1 MVATAT
7 GGPIP
12 ASQKGPFALN
22 PAITVTPVAGQLLTL
37 HIELRGA
44 LTATEAGK
52 TCAVFLL
59 PVVNGN
65 PHGIGESLVV
75 VAPGAPLGPLGSG
88 GISRAGAEFPI
99 GLTQPGV
106 PQSITMFAV
115 AEAENCTADSTIQVS
130 AVVTQAK

>member
-1 MVATAT
+1 MT
-7 GGPIP
+7 
-12 ASQKGPFALN
+12 
-22 PAITVTPVAGQLLTL
+22 
-37 HIELRGA
+37 

-59 PVVNGN
+59 PIVNGN
-65 PHGIGESLVV
+65 PRGVGESLVV

-88 GISRAGAEFPI
+88 GIPRAGAEFPI

-115 AEAENCTADSTIQVS
+115 TEAENCTADSTIQVS
-130 AVVTQAK
+130 AVVTQEK